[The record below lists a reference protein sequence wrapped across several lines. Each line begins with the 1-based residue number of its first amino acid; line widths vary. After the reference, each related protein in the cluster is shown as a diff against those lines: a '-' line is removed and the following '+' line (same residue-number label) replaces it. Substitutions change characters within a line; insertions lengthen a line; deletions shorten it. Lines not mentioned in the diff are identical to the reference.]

1 MLTRQNHLLIT
12 CSASTWQSSR
22 TRSGVPGHFLHQS
35 MTYVEGQR
43 CACCG
48 PAGSA
53 TARPKCYMPFA
64 EGPRNCVGQSL
75 AKMSLAATIATL
87 LQTFTFRLAD
97 EVCADLGTQA

>member
-1 MLTRQNHLLIT
+1 M
-12 CSASTWQSSR
+12 
-22 TRSGVPGHFLHQS
+22 
-35 MTYVEGQR
+35 
-43 CACCG
+43 

-53 TARPKCYMPFA
+53 IARPKRYMPFA

-97 EVCADLGTQA
+97 EVSAAKRTQAPGCTTLAFAWLAW

>member
-1 MLTRQNHLLIT
+1 M
-12 CSASTWQSSR
+12 
-22 TRSGVPGHFLHQS
+22 
-35 MTYVEGQR
+35 
-43 CACCG
+43 

-53 TARPKCYMPFA
+53 TARPKRYMPFA

-97 EVCADLGTQA
+97 EASAAITQAPGCTALASTCLAL

>member
-1 MLTRQNHLLIT
+1 M
-12 CSASTWQSSR
+12 
-22 TRSGVPGHFLHQS
+22 
-35 MTYVEGQR
+35 
-43 CACCG
+43 

-53 TARPKCYMPFA
+53 TARPKRYMPFA

-97 EVCADLGTQA
+97 EVSADMGTRAPRRTALAHAFARLIW